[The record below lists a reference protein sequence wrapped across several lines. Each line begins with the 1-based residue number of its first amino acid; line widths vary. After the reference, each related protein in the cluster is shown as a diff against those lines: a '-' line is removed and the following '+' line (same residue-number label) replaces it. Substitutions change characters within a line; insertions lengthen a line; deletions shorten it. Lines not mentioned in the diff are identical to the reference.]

1 MGSGESKAAPTTQN
15 TKTEINT
22 SLVQVHWESFGYGI
36 GSLIL
41 IILFLGIMIICYY
54 FMRLYCCQRRTVRAV
69 AGMGIPNWTPMVNMG
84 SMAQIP
90 WVPTTPSVVIPP
102 TPAEATAVSPP
113 QPSQL
118 MHKDALGRLHKER
131 RNRLG
136 QHF

>member
-1 MGSGESKAAPTTQN
+1 MGSGESKAAPTN

-22 SLVQVHWESFGYGI
+22 SLVQVHLESFGYRI

-41 IILFLGIMIICYY
+41 IILFLGTMIIGYY

-69 AGMGIPNWTPMVNMG
+69 ADMGIPNWTPMVNMG

-90 WVPTTPSVVIPP
+90 WVPTTPSVVITP

-118 MHKDALGRLHKER
+118 MLTDALGRLHEER
-131 RNRLG
+131 RSRLG